1 MEKSQAMRKLVCSSF
16 ALFVLAACGGGST
29 SSGDISGLQAPE
41 QVSIVDSETAGAGS
55 LRLPAGLRAI
65 AGSDYET
72 DRTRFWIRD
81 DSMQALDTINM
92 ILSSLQQT
100 HYWEQTNA
108 GPYRTLIEDESR
120 GGGERGNTGKS
131 YEEWTVDS
139 TRASN
144 SAPQIVSFWVSSEES
159 MGQNIPSI
167 IYGKLTVTEEASD
180 GQPLGQFS
188 LTFKNLA
195 ATEAS
200 TSTDTMFEGYL
211 RTVARNDG
219 QSEVEFFMSHGDVGG
234 SLANGEYAMRE
245 RCHVIGN
252 PQTDTGRAYA
262 EKAFAQNNGM
272 GTQTDN
278 AEYQLQFNS
287 NYVARREVSNGN
299 ALTVL
304 DRNDYETRVFR
315 YGLYDSTTED
325 RVETQS
331 GFPVEDANGRYGWAG
346 FQGIWF
352 PENVSLADGQTL
364 YRRNRQNGSTT
375 PYTLVIAAGKLMKRT
390 RSSITLGDLVNEEL
404 EYFSPQ
410 GGEQRVMYT
419 GTDFVRTAIRTNG
432 QWQPEST
439 PVSIAGNFT
448 NGQWCHFWSQA
459 RGSVEFTWPA
469 ALANNVT
476 AFVWSNT
483 TINADSPEL
492 ANGNLTLN
500 GYFHMLRANITS
512 NQANFQNSESPYL
525 SDATAVNSGNQTYV
539 FNRTTMLLTL
549 GGNPVTLANGVTITQ
564 GPGMW
569 GLNCGPLFATALN
582 SFNEIPNQS
591 TSYEWSIGTNSWN
604 QLRTLK
610 DANDAFVQF
619 DPPIRMTYVHDED
632 GSPFDGRTFFLEF
645 DGTSLRGIPHEQ
657 VGESGMWYPLFNI
670 PTGTTLTAGANSYK
684 VKQLEGEQFM
694 VAVGSPST
702 VYAAQGFDIDG
713 TPITAPDAS
722 GYSDPAIGARPTVT
736 AAPLYVGGVAQN
748 GDG

>member
-1 MEKSQAMRKLVCSSF
+1 MRKFVCSSF
-16 ALFVLAACGGGST
+16 VLLALAACGGGGST
-29 SSGDISGLQAPE
+29 ATGDVQGLQAPE
-41 QVSIVDSETAGAGS
+41 QVSIVDSETSGSGS

-81 DSMQALDTINM
+81 DSMQALDTVNM
-92 ILSSLQQT
+92 ILNSLQQT
-100 HYWEQTNA
+100 RYWEQTNA
-108 GPYRTLIEDESR
+108 GAYRALIEQDDR

-131 YEEWTVDS
+131 YEEWVVDS

-144 SAPQIVSFWVSSEES
+144 SAPQIVSFWVSTEES
-159 MGQNIPSI
+159 MGQTIPAI
-167 IYGKLTVTEEASD
+167 IYGKLTVTEEPSD
-180 GQPLGQFS
+180 GPPLGQFT
-188 LTFKNLA
+188 LTFQNLP
-195 ATEAS
+195 AS
-200 TSTDTMFEGYL
+200 ESATSTATMFEGYL
-211 RTVARNDG
+211 RTVARTDG

-234 SLANGEYAMRE
+234 SLSVGDVAMRE

-252 PQTDTGRAYA
+252 PSTDSGRAYA
-262 EKAFAQNNGM
+262 EKAFAMNTGS

-315 YGLYDSTTED
+315 YGLYDNTTED

-346 FQGIWF
+346 FEGIWF
-352 PENVSLADGQTL
+352 PDNVTLTNGQTI
-364 YRRNRQNGSTT
+364 YRRNHQDNSTT
-375 PYTLVIAAGKLMKRT
+375 PYSIVIAAGKLMKRT
-390 RSSITLGDLVNEEL
+390 RASITLGDIVNEEL
-404 EYFSPQ
+404 EYFSPNG
-410 GGEQRVMYT
+410 GGEQKVMYT
-419 GTDFVRTAIRTNG
+419 GSDFVRTASRVNG
-432 QWQPEST
+432 EWQLENT
-439 PVSIAGNFT
+439 PVSVAGNFT
-448 NGQWCHFWSQA
+448 TGQWCNFWSQA

-469 ALANNVT
+469 SLANNVA

-483 TINADSPEL
+483 TVTADSPEL
-492 ANGNLTLN
+492 ANGDLTLN

-512 NQANFQNSESPYL
+512 DQANFTNSESPYL
-525 SDATAVNSGNQTYV
+525 PDASSTSSGNQTYV
-539 FNRTTMLLTL
+539 FDRDTMLLTL
-549 GGNPVTLANGVTITQ
+549 GGNPVTLGSGVTITQ

-569 GLNCGPLFATALN
+569 GLNCGPMFSTALG
-582 SFNEIPNQS
+582 SFNDIPNQT
-591 TSYEWSIGTNSWN
+591 TSYEWSIGTNPWN

-610 DANDAFVQF
+610 DANDDFVQF

-632 GSPFDGRTFFLEF
+632 GSAFDGRTFFLEF

-657 VGESGMWYPLFNI
+657 VGETGMWYPLFNI
-670 PTGTTLTAGANSYK
+670 PTGTTLTAGSATYK

-713 TPITAPDAS
+713 TPITAPDDS
-722 GYSDPAIGARPTVT
+722 GYADPAIGARPSIT
-736 AAPLYVGGVAQN
+736 AAPLYVGGVAQTSDN
-748 GDG
+748 